1 VAEFGVLSPGTPLN
15 GPIRTRIY
23 ARRRFVLET
32 LDMNKKLAKPAY
44 TKIMTDLQEKLRGL
58 QYLVKEAEV
67 PVIICLEGWDSAGK
81 GMVVKKLT
89 EKLDP
94 RMFRVI
100 PGSPPTALEARY
112 HFLWRYQMA
121 LPNDGEMVV
130 FDHSWY
136 GRVLVERVDKF
147 TKKKLWQQAYEE
159 INQFERW
166 LADDG
171 QVLMKFWM
179 QISKGE
185 QKKRFK
191 SALKDPA
198 LKWKITKEYRRHHRD
213 YDKWTEAVEEMLA
226 KTDAPHAPW
235 TVVEA
240 NDMRYARVRI
250 FQTITDR
257 IADAI
262 AKRRSVPELISRT
275 SAAQPFMKELRE
287 EITSGEGAALKPV
300 KTEKAEK
307 AEKAEASHA

>member
-1 VAEFGVLSPGTPLN
+1 MAE
-15 GPIRTRIY
+15 
-23 ARRRFVLET
+23 
-32 LDMNKKLAKPAY
+32 
-44 TKIMTDLQEKLRGL
+44 LQEKSRGL
-58 QYLVKEAEV
+58 QYLAKEAEV

-81 GMVVKKLT
+81 GMVIKKLT

-100 PGSPPTALEARY
+100 PGSPPTELESRY

-136 GRVLVERVDKF
+136 GRVLVERVDKL
-147 TKKKLWQQAYEE
+147 TRKKQWRQAYEE

-179 QISKGE
+179 HISKAE
-185 QKKRFK
+185 QKKRFRA
-191 SALKDPA
+191 ALKDPA
-198 LKWKITKEYRRHHRD
+198 LKWKITKEYKRHHRD
-213 YDKWTEAVEEMLA
+213 YEKWSAAVEEMLA
-226 KTDAPHAPW
+226 KTDSPHAPW

-240 NDMRYARVRI
+240 NDLRYARVKV

-257 IADAI
+257 VEEAI
-262 AKRRSVPELISRT
+262 AKRKSVPELISR
-275 SAAQPFMKELRE
+275 SAAAQQFMKALRAD
-287 EITSGEGAALKPV
+287 ITASD
-300 KTEKAEK
+300 
-307 AEKAEASHA
+307 AEAMKSEKQEVAHA

>member
-1 VAEFGVLSPGTPLN
+1 M
-15 GPIRTRIY
+15 
-23 ARRRFVLET
+23 LET
-32 LDMNKKLAKPAY
+32 VDLHKKLSKPAY
-44 TKIMTDLQEKLRGL
+44 AKAMSDLQEKLRGL
-58 QYLVKEAEV
+58 QYLAKEAEV
-67 PVIICLEGWDSAGK
+67 PVIICLEGWDTAGK
-81 GMVVKKLT
+81 GQVIKKLT

-100 PGSPPTALEARY
+100 PGSPPTELESRY

-136 GRVLVERVDKF
+136 GRVLVERVDKL
-147 TKKKLWQQAYEE
+147 TKKKLWRQAYEE

-171 QVLMKFWM
+171 QVLMKFWLH
-179 QISKGE
+179 ISKGE

-191 SALKDPA
+191 DCLRDPA
-198 LKWKITKEYRRHHRD
+198 LKWKITKEYRRHHSD

-240 NDMRYARVRI
+240 NDLRYARVKV

-257 IADAI
+257 IEEAI
-262 AKRRSVPELISRT
+262 AKRKSVPELISR
-275 SAAQPFMKELRE
+275 SAAAQPFMKNLRAQISAGDE
-287 EITSGEGAALKPV
+287 AAMKHV
-300 KTEKAEK
+300 KSEKLPEKAEV
-307 AEKAEASHA
+307 AHA

>member
-1 VAEFGVLSPGTPLN
+1 M
-15 GPIRTRIY
+15 
-23 ARRRFVLET
+23 LET
-32 LDMNKKLAKPAY
+32 VDLHKKLSKPAY
-44 TKIMTDLQEKLRGL
+44 SKVMAELQEKLRGL
-58 QYLVKEAEV
+58 QYLAKEAEV

-81 GMVVKKLT
+81 GMVIKKLT

-100 PGSPPTALEARY
+100 PGSPPTELEARY

-121 LPNDGEMVV
+121 LPNDGEAVI

-136 GRVLVERVDKF
+136 GRVLVERVDKL
-147 TKKKLWQQAYEE
+147 TKKKEWRQAYEE

-179 QISKGE
+179 HISKGE

-191 SALKDPA
+191 AALKDPA
-198 LKWKITKEYRRHHRD
+198 MKWKITKEYRRHHRD
-213 YDKWTEAVEEMLA
+213 YEKWTEAVEEMLA

-240 NDMRYARVRI
+240 NDLRWARVRVI
-250 FQTITDR
+250 QTIADR
-257 IADAI
+257 IEEAI
-262 AKRRSVPELISRT
+262 AKRKSVPELISR
-275 SAAQPFMKELRE
+275 SAAAQPFMKSLRADITAGDAAAMKSVKNAKAPKLE
-287 EITSGEGAALKPV
+287 E
-300 KTEKAEK
+300 AEV
-307 AEKAEASHA
+307 AHA